1 MPSIRLIHLKLF
13 RSYNSTIKWKGITGR
28 KKAEKKKFGFQ
39 KWMASVIYSHQC
51 CGRQL
56 LLFASQFSFS
66 FFFVS
71 LFCSDKREFVISCI
85 NGCPFLF
92 AIFCTI
98 LVFRFALVDMVS
110 LTVIRLAFWRCAQLS
125 VFEGENLLLVKLIN
139 ILKKLCRHSRRQIPW
154 SQTSYPGIY
163 LLFNR
168 KYAGKFNLACGFS
181 KIVSSK
187 EREKPCFFVT

>member
-1 MPSIRLIHLKLF
+1 MLWAAVDLICV
-13 RSYNSTIKWKGITGR
+13 TI
-28 KKAEKKKFGFQ
+28 FFP
-39 KWMASVIYSHQC
+39 
-51 CGRQL
+51 
-56 LLFASQFSFS
+56 
-66 FFFVS
+66 FFVS
-71 LFCSDKREFVISCI
+71 LFCSDKCEFVISWI

-98 LVFRFALVDMVS
+98 FVFRFPLVDMVS

-154 SQTSYPGIY
+154 SQTSYPDIY

-181 KIVSSK
+181 KIVSPK
-187 EREKPCFFVT
+187 ERGKYYHKWHLSWKFHQNS

>member
-1 MPSIRLIHLKLF
+1 MLWAAVDLICV
-13 RSYNSTIKWKGITGR
+13 TI
-28 KKAEKKKFGFQ
+28 F
-39 KWMASVIYSHQC
+39 
-51 CGRQL
+51 
-56 LLFASQFSFS
+56 FS
-66 FFFVS
+66 FFVS

-139 ILKKLCRHSRRQIPW
+139 ILKKLCRHSRRQITW
-154 SQTSYPGIY
+154 SQTSHPDIY

-181 KIVSSK
+181 KIVSPK
-187 EREKPCFFVT
+187 ERGKYYHKWHLSWKFHQNS